1 MRVKENKP
9 QKINSKQNLCGKYE
23 HGDTRQEHMQK
34 YFYGTTKTQSKST
47 IKFEL
52 IANNN

>member
-23 HGDTRQEHMQK
+23 HGDRDKNICRNISMAQPKPNQK
-34 YFYGTTKTQSKST
+34 AQLNSS
-47 IKFEL
+47 
-52 IANNN
+52 